1 MFNALTVRQ
10 QVALDTHVSNLG
22 ALKMNETI
30 PQTGFVRI
38 PQILSVIPISRSA
51 WWSGVKSSKYPAPIK
66 LGANTTVWK
75 AEDIH
80 ALIKQ
85 IAEKGGV

>member
-1 MFNALTVRQ
+1 M
-10 QVALDTHVSNLG
+10 SN
-22 ALKMNETI
+22 NQI
-30 PQTGFVRI
+30 PDIGFVRL
-38 PQILSVIPISRSA
+38 PQVLSFIPISRSS
-51 WWSGVKSSKYPAPIK
+51 WWAGVKCGKYPAPIK

>member
-1 MFNALTVRQ
+1 
-10 QVALDTHVSNLG
+10 
-22 ALKMNETI
+22 MNETI
-30 PQTGFVRI
+30 PQIGFVGI
-38 PQILSVIPISRSA
+38 KPILTVIPVSRST
-51 WWSGVKSSKYPAPIK
+51 WWAGCKSGRFPAPIK

-75 AEDIH
+75 VEDIH

>member
-1 MFNALTVRQ
+1 MI
-10 QVALDTHVSNLG
+10 
-22 ALKMNETI
+22 ETI
-30 PQTGFVRI
+30 PQTGFAKI
-38 PQILSVIPISRSA
+38 PQILSVIPVSRST
-51 WWSGVKSSKYPAPIK
+51 WWAGCKSGRFPAPIK